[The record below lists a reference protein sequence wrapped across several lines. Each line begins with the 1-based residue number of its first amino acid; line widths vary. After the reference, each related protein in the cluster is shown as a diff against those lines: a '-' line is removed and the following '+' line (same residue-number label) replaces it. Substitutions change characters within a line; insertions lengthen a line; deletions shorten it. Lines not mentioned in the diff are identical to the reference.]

1 LGGLDMAD
9 VTVSQEEFKELC
21 KDQARLQILI
31 AFVESEN
38 IVTAEDIRKILGIKK
53 ESEEE

>member
-1 LGGLDMAD
+1 MAD
-9 VTVSQEEFKELC
+9 VTITQQEYKELC

-31 AFVESEN
+31 AFMESEKLVSIDEVRS
-38 IVTAEDIRKILGIKK
+38 IVGIKK

>member
-1 LGGLDMAD
+1 MAD
-9 VTVSQEEFKELC
+9 VTVSQQDYKELC

-31 AFVESEN
+31 AFAESEN

>member
-1 LGGLDMAD
+1 MAD
-9 VTVSQEEFKELC
+9 VTISQQEYKELC

-31 AFVESEN
+31 AFAESEN

-53 ESEEE
+53 ESEDK